1 MRWKQVKFD
10 EKESKRVR
18 EWKQVKMAEWEIDAM
33 QTVVIGAKFKGEEY
47 AY

>member
-1 MRWKQVKFD
+1 
-10 EKESKRVR
+10 
-18 EWKQVKMAEWEIDAM
+18 MAEWEIDAM